1 MNRRQ
6 KKKLFNRK
14 CGYRIVKLP
23 DVGIP
28 ILHRYR
34 SSNIQ
39 THLHRENPR
48 QSEIPDKHQKRRE
61 FQPDHGRKENKMQI
75 RKMVIQLSIMA
86 LQIRIAI
93 LQIVKAF
100 TKIIYDITRKTERV

>member
-1 MNRRQ
+1 MWIPDCKAPTQ
-6 KKKLFNRK
+6 
-14 CGYRIVKLP
+14 LP

-39 THLHRENPR
+39 THLLRENPR

>member
-1 MNRRQ
+1 MTDQSRTGSRTRRS
-6 KKKLFNRK
+6 
-14 CGYRIVKLP
+14 Y
-23 DVGIP
+23 
-28 ILHRYR
+28 RYR

>member
-1 MNRRQ
+1 MWIPDCKAPTQ
-6 KKKLFNRK
+6 
-14 CGYRIVKLP
+14 LP

-48 QSEIPDKHQKRRE
+48 QSEIPDKHQK
-61 FQPDHGRKENKMQI
+61 PDHGRKENKMQI

>member
-1 MNRRQ
+1 M
-6 KKKLFNRK
+6 
-14 CGYRIVKLP
+14 RIPACKASTQFP

-48 QSEIPDKHQKRRE
+48 QSEVLDKHQKRRE
-61 FQPDHGRKENKMQI
+61 FQPDHGRKEK
-75 RKMVIQLSIMA
+75 IMEN
-86 LQIRIAI
+86 
-93 LQIVKAF
+93 
-100 TKIIYDITRKTERV
+100 TCKTCINNDDGLCDRRGFFVEDEDSREKHREDWREAMLRRFNRRR

>member
-14 CGYRIVKLP
+14 WIPACKAPTQLP

-39 THLHRENPR
+39 THLHREDPR
-48 QSEIPDKHQKRRE
+48 QSEISDNHQKRRE
-61 FQPDHGRKENKMQI
+61 FQSGHEKEM
-75 RKMVIQLSIMA
+75 
-86 LQIRIAI
+86 
-93 LQIVKAF
+93 
-100 TKIIYDITRKTERV
+100 E

>member
-1 MNRRQ
+1 M
-6 KKKLFNRK
+6 
-14 CGYRIVKLP
+14 
-23 DVGIP
+23 
-28 ILHRYR
+28 
-34 SSNIQ
+34 
-39 THLHRENPR
+39 HRENPR